1 MRILLCSHFK
11 FPAGCAGAVRHEKFA
26 QMLKQLGHEVF
37 VVGLGKHNHFQTEL
51 YKDISY
57 TSLRY
62 ASSNIIGKI
71 YTRIAFWKNL
81 KRIIKTYSPDC
92 ILMDDLR
99 PYVTV
104 QLKRYCKKKHI
115 RLIHDSV
122 EWYSPEQFRWGK
134 LSLGYIKKDMLN
146 KRLIDKS
153 CSVIAISQFLHR
165 HFSKKGIPSVNIPI
179 VIAPEDLQSEK
190 ISDGLTH
197 FTYAGQA
204 GKKDYL
210 HVMVEAFSQLTDDE
224 KEKIKFHIVG
234 CTYEQ
239 LVASGIPKAQ
249 LDSLSACLSI
259 HGRVPRSEVLEL
271 LKQTDFTVLMRSPT
285 QRYAKAGFPTKMV
298 ESLSTYTPIICN
310 LTSDMALYL
319 QDGDNALVV
328 EDCSAHA
335 LITQIRRA
343 IAMQAET
350 KTAMQQNAGATAQN
364 RFIYTLWLDALSSVL
379 A

>member
-1 MRILLCSHFK
+1 MKILLCSFYK
-11 FPAGCAGAVRHEKFA
+11 FPEGDAGAIRHKTFSR
-26 QMLKQLGHEVF
+26 MLQKLGHEVF
-37 VVGLGKHNHFQTEL
+37 VVGLGAHCRFEVNSFKEIQ
-51 YKDISY
+51 Y
-57 TSLRY
+57 TSLRE
-62 ASSNIIGKI
+62 AKSDFWGKVRSHLK
-71 YTRIAFWKNL
+71 YWRRL
-81 KRIIKTYSPDC
+81 KRILDSYQPHVV
-92 ILMDDLR
+92 LMDDMWL
-99 PYVTV
+99 TCTL

-165 HFSKKGIPSVNIPI
+165 HFSKKGISSVNIPI

-224 KEKIKFHIVG
+224 KEKIRFHIVG

-249 LDSLSACLSI
+249 LDSLSSCLSI

-319 QDGDNALVV
+319 QDGENALVA